1 MLKHRGVWGR
11 EAPIKKKWRILRDVN
26 PEGRKLESHTKT
38 LMEATS
44 RRNQLSP
51 VPMIGKGFGKRFE
64 ALSYGKR
71 GLGKMRNAALAAE
84 KLVVFTNKKC
94 RKFLH

>member
-1 MLKHRGVWGR
+1 
-11 EAPIKKKWRILRDVN
+11 
-26 PEGRKLESHTKT
+26 
-38 LMEATS
+38 
-44 RRNQLSP
+44 
-51 VPMIGKGFGKRFE
+51 MIGKGFGKRFE

-71 GLGKMRNAALAAE
+71 GLGKMRNAALAAD